1 MSFLPRLILA
11 APHILFALVMHEFAH
26 AVTSVRL
33 GDPTPARDG
42 RLTLNPLAHLDPL
55 GTLMIVLTMVGGV
68 GFGWARPVRIDPS
81 HYKNPERGT
90 VMVALAGPATNFL
103 LAVFFG
109 LPLRL
114 LHMGF
119 FSQPDP
125 GVIGG
130 LVWQFLSLGV
140 LLNLSLGS
148 FNLLPVPP
156 LDGSKL
162 VRFFLR
168 GKALGFYQQLETYGF
183 LILFGIL
190 LIFQRQFGMALFT
203 VVRFFY
209 RTITGF

>member
-1 MSFLPRLILA
+1 
-11 APHILFALVMHEFAH
+11 MHEFAH
-26 AVTSVRL
+26 ARL
-33 GDPTPARDG
+33 RCGSGSTPARDG

-125 GVIGG
+125 GGIGG

-148 FNLLPVPP
+148 FNLLPSL

-162 VRFFLR
+162 VRF
-168 GKALGFYQQLETYGF
+168 LG
-183 LILFGIL
+183 
-190 LIFQRQFGMALFT
+190 
-203 VVRFFY
+203 VRP
-209 RTITGF
+209 